1 MVSEPS
7 PPDPARTA
15 TGGLYRR
22 FVAPLLSSDGGADA
36 EQLSRLS
43 LGVLAETALR
53 RDWPLVRDTL
63 QGLAGEL
70 QRRDPRL
77 QQTLFGCR
85 FANPVGLAAG
95 FDKNGVAA
103 ALWDRFGFGFAEPGT
118 ITWEPQ
124 VGNPRPRLF
133 RLADDQAV
141 INRMGFNNQGLE
153 AFAGRLARPG
163 RPGPVGANIGANKD
177 SADRIGDYVTGL
189 KRLWGLAD
197 WFTLNISSPN
207 TPGLRTLQTR
217 AALEELLGRTAEAR
231 DALPTRG
238 RVPLFLKVAPDLD
251 DPEIEAIVETV
262 LAFGLSGIIVANT
275 TLSRP
280 ALASPD
286 ASEAGGLSGAPLRD
300 LAQSVLGRFHQSAAG
315 RLPLIGVGGI
325 ASGSDAYDRIRAGA
339 SAVQLYSA
347 LVFEGPGL
355 AVRLSRDLAARLR
368 ADGFRTLAEAVGA
381 R

>member
-1 MVSEPS
+1 
-7 PPDPARTA
+7 
-15 TGGLYRR
+15 
-22 FVAPLLSSDGGADA
+22 
-36 EQLSRLS
+36 LSRLHD
-43 LGVLAETALR
+43 LAASALR
-53 RDWPLVRDTL
+53 TLDPEDAHRLTVRAL
-63 QGLAGEL
+63 ALGLGPRAPAPDPILATTIAGL
-70 QRRDPRL
+70 SL
-77 QQTLFGCR
+77 SSAL
-85 FANPVGLAAG
+85 GLAAG
-95 FDKNGVAA
+95 FDKNAEVFGPMLAA
-103 ALWDRFGFGFAEPGT
+103 GFGFVECGT
-118 ITWEPQ
+118 VTPLAQ
-124 VGNPRPRLF
+124 AGNPRPRLF
-133 RLADDQAV
+133 RLTDDQAV

-153 AFAGRLARPG
+153 AFAARLGRPG

-189 KRLWGLAD
+189 ERLWGLAD

-207 TPGLRTLQTR
+207 TPGLRALQTR

-231 DALPTRG
+231 DALPASG

-286 ASEAGGLSGAPLRD
+286 AGEAGGLSGAPLRE
-300 LAQSVLGRFHQSAAG
+300 LAQSVLGRFSAVAAG
-315 RLPLIGVGGI
+315 RLPLVGAGGI
-325 ASGSDAYDRIRAGA
+325 ASGADAYARIRAGA

-381 R
+381 T